1 MARQWPTASSR
12 ASARAAPSSP
22 TLVLDQQGQV
32 QMAVGSP
39 GGSLIIHYVA
49 QALLGLLEWRL
60 DPQAAANLPHYGSRN
75 GPTELEADQQ
85 LERLIE
91 PLRQRGHEVK
101 LTPMTSGL
109 SIIVRQPQGGYLGE
123 GTAPRSRYQ
132 AFDATHKILP
142 AWQGPCDFALSAVT
156 RPPESRRW
164 VLWMQIIGAACRRR
178 PWPCRPGR
186 YGAGIPAP
194 ER

>member
-1 MARQWPTASSR
+1 M
-12 ASARAAPSSP
+12 SP

-123 GTAPRSRYQ
+123 ADPRREGKVSG
-132 AFDATHKILP
+132 F
-142 AWQGPCDFALSAVT
+142 
-156 RPPESRRW
+156 
-164 VLWMQIIGAACRRR
+164 
-178 PWPCRPGR
+178 
-186 YGAGIPAP
+186 
-194 ER
+194 